1 MLFRKQKDRR
11 RILIIE
17 DDWAVL
23 EVLKLMLE
31 DEGHVVVTASAGRQG
46 AALAAAKPFDLV
58 VMDISMPEMNGI
70 DVAQA
75 LRANA
80 KTEDVLIVIHTGL
93 DEHWVRERFTDYDLF
108 LTKATDTGVLVDEIG
123 KLFEQTRVP
132 RAGRTAVAATGA
144 FTMTEAIRAQQAL
157 RDAMSLGDE
166 TMSYDA
172 LIGFLGD
179 EIDQLRRLGETD
191 SQILNRIGEAIGR
204 PLQAVTIER

>member
-31 DEGHVVVTASAGRQG
+31 DEGHLVVTAAAGRQG
-46 AALAAAKPFDLV
+46 AALAAAKPFDMV

-80 KTEDVLIVIHTGL
+80 KTQDVLIVIHTGL

-123 KLFEQTRVP
+123 KLFEQPRVP
-132 RAGRTAVAATGA
+132 RADRAAAGSTGT
-144 FTMTEAIRAQQAL
+144 FTMTEAVRAQQAL
-157 RDAMSLGDE
+157 RDAMSLGHE
-166 TMSYDA
+166 TMPYEA
-172 LIGFLGD
+172 LVGLLGD
-179 EIDQLRRLGETD
+179 EIDQLRRLGESD
-191 SQILNRIGEAIGR
+191 AQILKRIGDAIGR
-204 PLQAVTIER
+204 PLPGTAIDR